1 MSYRL
6 EELTDIIN
14 NLRTKLRDEQC
25 DDRNG
30 LENELKNRLQELT
43 NLNESLYLKSKLLK
57 G

>member
-25 DDRNG
+25 DDRNS

-43 NLNESLYLKSKLLK
+43 NLNESLYSKSKLLK

>member
-25 DDRNG
+25 GDRNS